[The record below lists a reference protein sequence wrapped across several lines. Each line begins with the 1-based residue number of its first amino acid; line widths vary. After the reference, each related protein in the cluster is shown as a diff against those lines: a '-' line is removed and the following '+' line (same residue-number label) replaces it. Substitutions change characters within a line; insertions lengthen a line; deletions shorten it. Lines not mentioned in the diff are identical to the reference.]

1 MTRRE
6 SRGNARGGEQG
17 GRHGTPGGPDEPGR
31 QEQRGWQ
38 GEQHRQDGGEEAE
51 ALFEAFYPR
60 LAGWCRGLVD
70 SDATA
75 HDIAAEAFTRLW
87 SRWSSVDNQEAYLFG
102 VAANLVKKHWRTR
115 ERERRATQ
123 RLRASADTR
132 HAPAADQG
140 YAVRS
145 LVESLPERLRVPVL
159 LYYYAG
165 LSVSEIAVTLRRR
178 PGTVKSDLHQAR
190 ERLRTALRGL
200 HEITH

>member
-1 MTRRE
+1 MTRPD
-6 SRGNARGGEQG
+6 GLGPG
-17 GRHGTPGGPDEPGR
+17 GR
-31 QEQRGWQ
+31 QRRM
-38 GEQHRQDGGEEAE
+38 EAEAE
-51 ALFEAFYPR
+51 ALFEEFYPR

-87 SRWSSVDNQEAYLFG
+87 SRWSGVDRPETYLFG
-102 VAANLVKKHWRTR
+102 VAANLVKKHWRRR

-123 RLRASADTR
+123 RLHATAAGEGRY
-132 HAPAADQG
+132 APAADQG
-140 YAVRS
+140 FAVRD
-145 LVESLPERLRVPVL
+145 LVESLPDRLRVPVL

-165 LSVSEIAVTLRRR
+165 LPVSEIAEALHRR

-200 HEITH
+200 HEITHQSP